1 MAPFVQTKGCSVSV
15 CSSLP
20 GKLFHCS
27 TLRCTRTFPSMQQ
40 LMDHMRQHY
49 KPNRYFICENCKVH
63 LRTHRA
69 LFKHLH
75 VCAKVVKNKA
85 VHKLEK
91 PKPATPPATE
101 LSKPQVKRA
110 APVLPKLQSVI
121 RHLEKLV
128 PSSLASASSQPLPS
142 QAAPSLPSSL
152 PSVHSSL
159 SSVPLVS
166 SGPHPFPLL
175 EPSQFGS
182 SPLRFAGQSHGASMS
197 GHFLPYVHP
206 TSSSMPQSVVQQR
219 LGAYVP
225 NQAGLPAS
233 NAVWKKNQ
241 GEMRGLRKVS
251 NRSRIVWEHTRGRYN
266 CLQCSHSTPS
276 REEMTLHIEEQH
288 KSPVSRMQGDMG
300 RGVKELVLDNC
311 RSDDGR
317 ISGLTADFENLEFLS
332 MINVNLLSVSNLPK
346 LNKLRK
352 LELSDNRISGGLE
365 ALAEKCPSLT
375 HLNLS
380 GNKIKD
386 LSTLDP
392 LKKLPSLNSV
402 DLFNCEVTMLMDYRE
417 SVLELLPQLT
427 YLDGFDAD
435 DQEAPDSDPE
445 GLDDD
450 LDDEAKCFPF
460 LGSLALFQ
468 LGQKKLPSLN
478 SVDLFNCEV
487 TMLMDYRESVLELLP
502 QLTYLDGFD
511 ADDQEAPDSDP
522 EGLDDDLDDEDEDE
536 EGEEDDEEEE
546 DCDEDGVVDEGLDE
560 DDDDDDDEG
569 AEEEEDDDDEDD
581 DDDSEDEVVDDSW
594 QVSNVSFFIF
604 SPIMMYLLHP
614 YARERTRAVHLV
626 WLMMMVVG
634 VFSAYY
640 HMTLSYMG
648 QMLDEL
654 SILWVLAIG
663 YTLWFPRR
671 LFPAFIRSRS
681 QFAFL
686 VFLAATISTLSSFAK
701 PTINAYALNCVS
713 LHILYILQLELRSC
727 SDPRIHRLALVTVA
741 WWALAISCWL
751 SDRLLCS
758 FWKRIHFCYLHSFW
772 HVLISVA
779 SAHGCALFAY
789 FDAQSEI
796 PEAKPE
802 LRYWPE
808 NRWNLGMPYL
818 YCTVQVKLE
827 LGHRAQLRKKPTT
840 EGFTHDWMVFVRGP
854 EQCDIQ
860 HFVERVVFRL
870 HESFPKPKRVCK
882 EPPYKVEESGYAG
895 FIMPIEV
902 YFKNKVMV
910 MPEGAEAVTRPSPD
924 YPMLPTIPLSAFSD
938 PKKTKPSHG
947 SKSVPSSPSNSS
959 SSSDSSSDS
968 DFEPSQNHTQGPLRS
983 MVEDLQSEE
992 SDDDDSSTEGETP
1005 VKTNPPNRDTRLS
1018 LGSESDSSE
1027 GSHPRSRDPP
1037 PPPLKHSSAN
1047 NKVSGRKSP
1056 DPCSRPEKMLKKGY
1070 DKAYTDELV
1079 DLHRRLMALRERNV
1093 LQQIVNLIE
1102 ETGHFN
1108 VTNTTFD
1115 FDLFSLDESTVRKL
1129 QSYLEATAT

>member
-85 VHKLEK
+85 AHKLEK
-91 PKPATPPATE
+91 PKPATPPTTD

-110 APVLPKLQSVI
+110 APELPKLQSVI

-142 QAAPSLPSSL
+142 QAARSLPSSL

-166 SGPHPFPLL
+166 PGPHPFPLL

-206 TSSSMPQSVVQQR
+206 TSYSMPQSVVEQR
-219 LGAYVP
+219 LGPYVP

-241 GEMRGLRKVS
+241 APKRRHVLRSAVRAGPGHLGKTIS
-251 NRSRIVWEHTRGRYN
+251 AT
-266 CLQCSHSTPS
+266 
-276 REEMTLHIEEQH
+276 
-288 KSPVSRMQGDMG
+288 K
-300 RGVKELVLDNC
+300 VKELVLDNC
-311 RSDDGR
+311 RSDDGS

-450 LDDEAKCFPF
+450 LDDE
-460 LGSLALFQ
+460 
-468 LGQKKLPSLN
+468 
-478 SVDLFNCEV
+478 
-487 TMLMDYRESVLELLP
+487 
-502 QLTYLDGFD
+502 
-511 ADDQEAPDSDP
+511 
-522 EGLDDDLDDEDEDE
+522 DEDE

-546 DCDEDGVVDEGLDE
+546 DCDEDEVVDEGLDDE

-569 AEEEEDDDDEDD
+569 AEEE
-581 DDDSEDEVVDDSW
+581 
-594 QVSNVSFFIF
+594 VSNVSFFIF

-634 VFSAYY
+634 KPGTGGPSG
-640 HMTLSYMG
+640 LR
-648 QMLDEL
+648 LD
-654 SILWVLAIG
+654 W
-663 YTLWFPRR
+663 
-671 LFPAFIRSRS
+671 
-681 QFAFL
+681 
-686 VFLAATISTLSSFAK
+686 
-701 PTINAYALNCVS
+701 
-713 LHILYILQLELRSC
+713 LH
-727 SDPRIHRLALVTVA
+727 T
-741 WWALAISCWL
+741 
-751 SDRLLCS
+751 
-758 FWKRIHFCYLHSFW
+758 
-772 HVLISVA
+772 
-779 SAHGCALFAY
+779 
-789 FDAQSEI
+789 
-796 PEAKPE
+796 
-802 LRYWPE
+802 
-808 NRWNLGMPYL
+808 
-818 YCTVQVKLE
+818 
-827 LGHRAQLRKKPTT
+827 
-840 EGFTHDWMVFVRGP
+840 
-854 EQCDIQ
+854 
-860 HFVERVVFRL
+860 
-870 HESFPKPKRVCK
+870 
-882 EPPYKVEESGYAG
+882 
-895 FIMPIEV
+895 
-902 YFKNKVMV
+902 
-910 MPEGAEAVTRPSPD
+910 
-924 YPMLPTIPLSAFSD
+924 
-938 PKKTKPSHG
+938 
-947 SKSVPSSPSNSS
+947 
-959 SSSDSSSDS
+959 
-968 DFEPSQNHTQGPLRS
+968 
-983 MVEDLQSEE
+983 
-992 SDDDDSSTEGETP
+992 
-1005 VKTNPPNRDTRLS
+1005 
-1018 LGSESDSSE
+1018 
-1027 GSHPRSRDPP
+1027 PRS
-1037 PPPLKHSSAN
+1037 
-1047 NKVSGRKSP
+1047 G
-1056 DPCSRPEKMLKKGY
+1056 
-1070 DKAYTDELV
+1070 
-1079 DLHRRLMALRERNV
+1079 
-1093 LQQIVNLIE
+1093 LILE
-1102 ETGHFN
+1102 
-1108 VTNTTFD
+1108 
-1115 FDLFSLDESTVRKL
+1115 
-1129 QSYLEATAT
+1129 YLT